1 MTTTAID
8 RGLGADLAA
17 DLAAAAFTLAKR
29 FAAGATMWSIA
40 PSWEPHALHIA
51 VEFVHPVI
59 MGKRALPAVA
69 LTGPNLVDL
78 VRVSA
83 QQGDIV
89 VAVGAADDAQVR
101 SVMQRGPAWGTT
113 SIWIGSGERPT
124 AGAADHVLWLDDPD
138 PRVPATGGF
147 VLFYHLLW
155 ELTHVCFEHS
165 GLLKPE
171 CTEEVCVTCSDEGRL
186 GEVVS
191 PSADGMAAVRTARGV
206 ESVTT
211 ALIDPV
217 VAHELVL
224 VHAGHGDQSHRGG
237 RLVTHQEPTN
247 FLYPFIDAQEDNP
260 ESLLAD
266 LAASA
271 QAKAAESATLRRTT
285 LEDNADLLDRAATE
299 MARRFASGGRM
310 FTFGNGGSCTDCT
323 TLAALFSRPPT
334 GKPLPAWSLTAD
346 QAIVTAL
353 GNDVGF
359 ELVFARQLIAR
370 AKAGDIAIAMST
382 SGNSPNLLTALA
394 EARRGGLYTIGFRR
408 L

>member
-1 MTTTAID
+1 MTTAID
-8 RGLGADLAA
+8 RGLGAELAA

-78 VRVSA
+78 VRVSVRP
-83 QQGDIV
+83 GDIV
-89 VAVGAADDAQVR
+89 IGVGGADDAQVF
-101 SVMQRGPAWGTT
+101 SVMRRSPAWGATT
-113 SIWIGSGERPT
+113 IWIGSGERPP

-165 GLLKPE
+165 GLLKPA
-171 CTEEVCVTCSDEGRL
+171 CAEEVCVTCSDEGRM

-206 ESVTT
+206 ESVAT

-217 VAHELVL
+217 VAGELVL
-224 VHAGHGDQSHRGG
+224 VHAGTAISRI
-237 RLVTHQEPTN
+237 E
-247 FLYPFIDAQEDNP
+247 E
-260 ESLLAD
+260 EW
-266 LAASA
+266 
-271 QAKAAESATLRRTT
+271 RR
-285 LEDNADLLDRAATE
+285 
-299 MARRFASGGRM
+299 
-310 FTFGNGGSCTDCT
+310 
-323 TLAALFSRPPT
+323 
-334 GKPLPAWSLTAD
+334 
-346 QAIVTAL
+346 
-353 GNDVGF
+353 
-359 ELVFARQLIAR
+359 
-370 AKAGDIAIAMST
+370 
-382 SGNSPNLLTALA
+382 
-394 EARRGGLYTIGFRR
+394 
-408 L
+408 

>member
-8 RGLGADLAA
+8 RGLGAELAA

-69 LTGPNLVDL
+69 LTGPNLIDL
-78 VRVSA
+78 ARVSVRP
-83 QQGDIV
+83 GDIV
-89 VAVGAADDAQVR
+89 IGVGGADDAQVF
-101 SVMQRGPAWGTT
+101 SVMRRSPAWGATT
-113 SIWIGSGERPT
+113 IWIGSGERPA

-171 CTEEVCVTCSDEGRL
+171 CAEQVCVTCSDEGRM

-191 PSADGMAAVRTARGV
+191 PSIEGMAAVRTARGV
-206 ESVTT
+206 ESVVT

-217 VAHELVL
+217 DAGELVL
-224 VHAGHGDQSHRGG
+224 VHAGTAISRI
-237 RLVTHQEPTN
+237 E
-247 FLYPFIDAQEDNP
+247 ED
-260 ESLLAD
+260 
-266 LAASA
+266 
-271 QAKAAESATLRRTT
+271 
-285 LEDNADLLDRAATE
+285 
-299 MARRFASGGRM
+299 
-310 FTFGNGGSCTDCT
+310 
-323 TLAALFSRPPT
+323 
-334 GKPLPAWSLTAD
+334 
-346 QAIVTAL
+346 V
-353 GNDVGF
+353 
-359 ELVFARQLIAR
+359 
-370 AKAGDIAIAMST
+370 
-382 SGNSPNLLTALA
+382 
-394 EARRGGLYTIGFRR
+394 
-408 L
+408 